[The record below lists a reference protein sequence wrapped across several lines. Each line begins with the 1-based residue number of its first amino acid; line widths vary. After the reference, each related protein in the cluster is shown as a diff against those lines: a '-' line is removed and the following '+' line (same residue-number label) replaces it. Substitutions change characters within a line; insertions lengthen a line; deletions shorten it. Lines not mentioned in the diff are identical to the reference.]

1 MMETTTLALNRLIA
15 PQRYSLKRIGRGES
29 SGQGKTAGRGQKGQ
43 KARSG
48 GRVRPGF
55 EGGQMPLFRRI
66 PKFHATRQ
74 ATRTRAVVI
83 AVAQLNR
90 YSTQSIVSPK
100 TLLAAGLISKNHALV
115 KILANG
121 ELKVAV
127 TVVDCLVS
135 RAARKLIIDAGGS
148 VAGVSQRGVNQQ
160 QVDR

>member
-48 GRVRPGF
+48 GRLRPGF

-66 PKFHATRQ
+66 PKFHATCQ
-74 ATRTRAVVI
+74 ATRTRVVII

-100 TLLAAGLISKNHALV
+100 TLLAAGLISKNHSLV

-135 RAARKLIIDAGGS
+135 RAARKMIIAAGGS
-148 VAGVSQRGVNQQ
+148 IAGVSQRGVNQQ